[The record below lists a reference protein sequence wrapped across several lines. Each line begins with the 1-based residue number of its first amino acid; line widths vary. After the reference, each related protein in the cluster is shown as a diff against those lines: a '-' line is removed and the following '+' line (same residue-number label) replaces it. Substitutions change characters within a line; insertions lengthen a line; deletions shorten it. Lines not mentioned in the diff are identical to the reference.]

1 MVAKWLSAGSARN
14 GPGLAIWVLAIRNKR
29 FDPSITVA
37 DEVKG
42 KLLPHADG
50 QGLIA
55 KGEAD
60 LGLYY
65 VSEIRR
71 AKA

>member
-1 MVAKWLSAGSARN
+1 
-14 GPGLAIWVLAIRNKR
+14 VLAIRNKR